1 MTNYKLGKLNHL
13 KKLCTDNNH
22 FQMLAVDQRPPIF
35 NLISAANNGQ
45 YTYQQVV
52 ECKKLITTHL
62 SQQATAILMDP
73 HYSLSNLLSFN
84 KSKGLVITLEEH
96 NFKETNNGR
105 YSENINNWSVEKIK
119 KAGGDA
125 VKVLA
130 WYRPDAEDD
139 SIEHQR
145 NYVQTIGEECE
156 KYSIPF
162 LLELLVY
169 PFQNDENHTT
179 EYVEQKQKKTQH
191 VIDSVL
197 EFAKDKYKVDIF
209 KLESPVDSSQLK
221 DEITPETE
229 DAFKEL
235 ASATNN
241 KPWVVLS
248 SGMDKDSFYKCLE
261 LAYKNGASGYL
272 AGRTIWLDAFKE
284 YPDIELVEKGL
295 KTDSVSYV
303 KKLNDL
309 TSKNALS
316 LQTYFDN
323 GFKID
328 NPEQF
333 TNEFWGFL

>member
-1 MTNYKLGKLNHL
+1 MTNHKLGKLNHL

-35 NLISAANNGQ
+35 NLISDANNGQ

-96 NFKETNNGR
+96 NFKETNKGR

-130 WYRPDAEDD
+130 WYRPDAEIE

-323 GFKID
+323 GFKIN

-333 TNEFWGFL
+333 TKEFGGFE

>member
-1 MTNYKLGKLNHL
+1 MTNHKLGKLNHL

-35 NLISAANNGQ
+35 NLISDANNGQ

-62 SQQATAILMDP
+62 SQEATAILMDP

-96 NFKETNNGR
+96 NFKETNKGR

-197 EFAKDKYKVDIF
+197 EFAQDKYKVDIF

-229 DAFKEL
+229 DAFKKL

-272 AGRTIWLDAFKE
+272 AGRTIWLDAFNK
-284 YPDIELVEKGL
+284 YPNIELVAKGL

-323 GFKID
+323 GFKIN

-333 TNEFWGFL
+333 TKEFGGFE

>member
-284 YPDIELVEKGL
+284 YPNIELVEKGL

-323 GFKID
+323 GFKIN

-333 TNEFWGFL
+333 TKEFGGFE

>member
-1 MTNYKLGKLNHL
+1 MTNHKLGKLNHL

-328 NPEQF
+328 SPEQF
-333 TNEFWGFL
+333 TKEFGGFE

>member
-1 MTNYKLGKLNHL
+1 MTHHKLGKLNHL

-35 NLISAANNGQ
+35 NLISDANNGQ

-62 SQQATAILMDP
+62 SQEATAILMDP

-96 NFKETNNGR
+96 NFKETNKGR

-130 WYRPDAEDD
+130 WYRPDAEIE

-197 EFAKDKYKVDIF
+197 EFAQDKYKVDIF

-221 DEITPETE
+221 DKITPETE
-229 DAFKEL
+229 DAFKKL

-272 AGRTIWLDAFKE
+272 AGRTIWLDAFNK
-284 YPDIELVEKGL
+284 YPNIELVEKGL

-333 TNEFWGFL
+333 TNEFGGFL

>member
-1 MTNYKLGKLNHL
+1 MKNIFLIVFFILIFPLSAFSATLKDALKQTYENNLELQAERKNLEIQKEVLNISKSDLFPTMTLTGTK
-13 KKLCTDNNH
+13 
-22 FQMLAVDQRPPIF
+22 
-35 NLISAANNGQ
+35 
-45 YTYQQVV
+45 
-52 ECKKLITTHL
+52 
-62 SQQATAILMDP
+62 
-73 HYSLSNLLSFN
+73 
-84 KSKGLVITLEEH
+84 
-96 NFKETNNGR
+96 NFEETNKGR
-105 YSENINNWSVEKIK
+105 YSENIHNWSVEKIK

-130 WYRPDAEDD
+130 WYRPDAEIE

-145 NYVQTIGEECE
+145 KYVQTIGEECE

-197 EFAKDKYKVDIF
+197 EVAKDKYKVDIF

-221 DEITPETE
+221 GKISSETE
-229 DAFKEL
+229 DAFKKL

-272 AGRTIWLDAFKE
+272 AGRTIWLDAFNE
-284 YPDIELVEKGL
+284 YPNIELVEKGL

-316 LQTYFDN
+316 LESFFNN

-333 TNEFWGFL
+333 TNQFGGFL

>member
-1 MTNYKLGKLNHL
+1 MTNHKLGKLNHL

-323 GFKID
+323 GFKIN

-333 TNEFWGFL
+333 TKEFGGFE

>member
-1 MTNYKLGKLNHL
+1 M
-13 KKLCTDNNH
+13 
-22 FQMLAVDQRPPIF
+22 
-35 NLISAANNGQ
+35 
-45 YTYQQVV
+45 
-52 ECKKLITTHL
+52 
-62 SQQATAILMDP
+62 
-73 HYSLSNLLSFN
+73 
-84 KSKGLVITLEEH
+84 
-96 NFKETNNGR
+96 
-105 YSENINNWSVEKIK
+105 
-119 KAGGDA
+119 
-125 VKVLA
+125 
-130 WYRPDAEDD
+130 
-139 SIEHQR
+139 
-145 NYVQTIGEECE
+145 QTIGEECE

-221 DEITPETE
+221 GKISSETE
-229 DAFKEL
+229 DAFKKL

-272 AGRTIWLDAFKE
+272 AGRTIWLDAFNE
-284 YPDIELVEKGL
+284 YPNIELVEKGL

-316 LQTYFDN
+316 LESFFNN

-333 TNEFWGFL
+333 TNQFGGFL

>member
-1 MTNYKLGKLNHL
+1 
-13 KKLCTDNNH
+13 
-22 FQMLAVDQRPPIF
+22 MLAVDQRPPIF

-284 YPDIELVEKGL
+284 YPNIELVEKGL

-333 TNEFWGFL
+333 TKEFGGFE

>member
-1 MTNYKLGKLNHL
+1 MTHHKLGKLNHL

-35 NLISAANNGQ
+35 NLISDANNGQ

-62 SQQATAILMDP
+62 SQEATAILMDP

-96 NFKETNNGR
+96 NFKETNKGR

-130 WYRPDAEDD
+130 WYRPDAEIE

-229 DAFKEL
+229 DAFKKL

-284 YPDIELVEKGL
+284 YPNIELVEKGL